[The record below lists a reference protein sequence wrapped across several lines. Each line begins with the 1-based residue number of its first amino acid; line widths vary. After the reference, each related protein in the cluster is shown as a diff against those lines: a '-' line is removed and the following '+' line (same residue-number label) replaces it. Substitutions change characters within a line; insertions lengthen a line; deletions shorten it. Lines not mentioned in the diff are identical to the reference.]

1 METKTRFSIFKR
13 ALERDIEWV
22 RVGFVVILFALVGT
36 AFFGVTVPFYNDSA
50 RDVKGALLEKDSI
63 IEKAIYKMPF
73 TGKEAEQ
80 IKEQY
85 EISREIKDSY
95 MMIAFHYTVYN
106 YAFSIFFT
114 VFSVITGLLGFLL
127 VKKGWDNT
135 KNFYLR
141 AAFLVSFFLSHS
153 YNIFQFNSENI
164 TLTPISFVEQP
175 WVLPGSAKN
184 VMEVLDIPKSLN
196 QQCFYFSETTTQE
209 PRMLTGWLRCLY
221 SMENSRCQQ
230 SSKVNIQF
238 GLFQN
243 ILDISR
249 FLAAF
254 HKAWKVSRQPG
265 ELPEHLES
273 FNTIK
278 NIFNNHR
285 KWRERLNTSRKSGR
299 FPNRLGIFRTS

>member
-1 METKTRFSIFKR
+1 MSIFYNKNKHT
-13 ALERDIEWV
+13 I
-22 RVGFVVILFALVGT
+22 FVNLVTSKHHLSSIYKCQMDQSQQIFALHQ
-36 AFFGVTVPFYNDSA
+36 FIHQSIRYNLI
-50 RDVKGALLEKDSI
+50 LL
-63 IEKAIYKMPF
+63 
-73 TGKEAEQ
+73 
-80 IKEQY
+80 
-85 EISREIKDSY
+85 
-95 MMIAFHYTVYN
+95 
-106 YAFSIFFT
+106 
-114 VFSVITGLLGFLL
+114 
-127 VKKGWDNT
+127 
-135 KNFYLR
+135 
-141 AAFLVSFFLSHS
+141 FLVSFFLSHS
-153 YNIFQFNSENI
+153 YNIIEFNSENI

-184 VMEVLDIPKSLN
+184 VMEDLDIPKSLN
-196 QQCFYFSETTTQE
+196 PQCFYFSETTTQE

-221 SMENSRCQQ
+221 SMDNSRCQQ
-230 SSKVNIQF
+230 SNKVNIQF

-285 KWRERLNTSRKSGR
+285 K
-299 FPNRLGIFRTS
+299 